1 MDNGRLFFAELFRQR
16 RMEFNMG
23 IHGLKKRLGGVTHLS
38 HFVDLL
44 PRGSSW
50 SLKLTVTLLSLAF
63 LIFGIMNL
71 SSNVAP
77 ALFLII
83 LSIGLWRMTAW
94 ARLISVLSLL
104 LFVLG
109 IFNPATASDMILRGN
124 VHNSIFLVGIV
135 SFFEGLFL
143 TALIVLKKHKQEFR
157 WQLI

>member
-1 MDNGRLFFAELFRQR
+1 MAIN
-16 RMEFNMG
+16 
-23 IHGLKKRLGGVTHLS
+23 GLKQ
-38 HFVDLL
+38 HFYRISLVHHSADLL
-44 PRGSSW
+44 PRCSSW
-50 SLKLTVTLLSLAF
+50 SLKLTVMILSLAF
-63 LIFGIMNL
+63 LTFGIMNL

-124 VHNSIFLVGIV
+124 VENSVFLVGIV
-135 SFFEGLFL
+135 SIFEGLFL
-143 TALIVLKKHKQEFR
+143 TALIVLKKYKQEFR